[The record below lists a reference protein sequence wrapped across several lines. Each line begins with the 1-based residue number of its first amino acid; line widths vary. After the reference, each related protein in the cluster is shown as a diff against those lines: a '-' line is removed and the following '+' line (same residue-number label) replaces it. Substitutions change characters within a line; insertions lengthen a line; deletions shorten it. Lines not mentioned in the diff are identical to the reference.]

1 MTGTCKE
8 CFVFSDLWSRFFTC
22 TTIVVVDDD
31 YDDDDNGNGFQQQ
44 SIFKV
49 NYLQSPLLNGSWKAW
64 FDFSIPG

>member
-1 MTGTCKE
+1 M
-8 CFVFSDLWSRFFTC
+8 FRVFWSMITIFFTC
-22 TTIVVVDDD
+22 TTIAVVDDD
-31 YDDDDNGNGFQQQ
+31 DDDDNGNGFQQQ